1 LLLGNFEGWHKGL
14 FGVSLVGVFAL
25 NFRFVDSL
33 ISLTTFLFSILLFEA
48 ELLLALAVSD
58 TSDNDEDTDNSTNDG
73 TSATSGGWLVTI
85 LIAIFISGLIVELRL
100 LDLVGLRSEVSEG
113 LGHFSES
120 LSVLDWGQSGLGRC
134 FKLI

>member
-1 LLLGNFEGWHKGL
+1 LLLSDFEGWHKGL

-25 NFRFVDSL
+25 NFRFIDGL
-33 ISLTTFLFSILLFEA
+33 ISLTSLFWILLLEA

-100 LDLVGLRSEVSEG
+100 LDLVGLRSEVGEG
-113 LGHFSES
+113 GGHFSEG
-120 LSVLDWGQSGLGRC
+120 LSVINWSQGGFS
-134 FKLI
+134 